1 MTATREDFAALSAI
15 INSYRIPRMLQL
27 VAELGVA
34 DRIAAAQFLP
44 VTSLASE
51 AGILADPLLRI
62 LRALAS
68 VEIFIVDEGGMI
80 GHSRLSLLLRT
91 DSIPSLHHA
100 ARFFAGGS
108 FWNAWGALDKAMHGA
123 VPFESVFGVKY
134 FDYLTAHPD
143 EGQLFNQVMTGT
155 VYGDRHGAVAAAYN
169 FSNASLIADIGGGNG
184 ALLPAILPQHPQMR
198 GVVFDLESVV
208 QAIPAEARLDGRI
221 SVEPGNFFHDVMPQA
236 DIYILSRILH
246 DWPDDQCLRIL
257 RNCRRAMAPG
267 ARLLVV
273 ESVLGP
279 LPTAARARDYL
290 LDVGVMVLLGGRER
304 TLSEFQAL
312 LDATGFGPAHPFETA
327 GGVSVIE
334 SMAV

>member
-1 MTATREDFAALSAI
+1 MMATREDFAALSAI
-15 INSYRIPRMLQL
+15 INSYRIPRMLQV

-34 DRIAAAQFLP
+34 DQIAAAKFLH

-51 AGILADPLLRI
+51 AGVLADPLLRI

-68 VEIFIVDEGGMI
+68 VGIFIVDEGGMI
-80 GHSRLSLLLRT
+80 GHSGLSLLLRT
-91 DSIPSLHHA
+91 DSIPSLRQA
-100 ARFFAGGS
+100 ARFFPGS
-108 FWNAWGALDKAMHGA
+108 SSWHAWGALDQAMHGA

-143 EGQLFNQVMTGT
+143 EGQVFNQVMASTA
-155 VYGDRHGAVAAAYN
+155 YADRHEAVAAAYD

-184 ALLPAILPQHPQMR
+184 ALLRAILPRYPQTR

-221 SVEPGNFFHDVMPQA
+221 SVESGNFFHDAVPQA
-236 DIYILSRILH
+236 DIYILSKILH

-257 RNCRRAMAPG
+257 RNCRGGMAPG

-273 ESVLGP
+273 ERVLGP

-290 LDVGVMVLLGGRER
+290 LDIGMMVTLGGRER

-312 LDATGFGPAHPFETA
+312 LDATGFGPAHPFEAADGT
-327 GGVSVIE
+327 SVIE
-334 SMAV
+334 STAL

>member
-15 INSYRIPRMLQL
+15 INSFRIPRMLQL

-68 VEIFIVDEGGMI
+68 VGIFIVDEGGMI

-91 DSIPSLHHA
+91 DSIPSLHYA
-100 ARFFAGGS
+100 ARFFPGGS

-143 EGQLFNQVMTGT
+143 EGQLFNQVMANTP
-155 VYGDRHGAVAAAYN
+155 YADRHGAVAAAYD

-184 ALLPAILPQHPQMR
+184 ALLRAILPHYPQAL

-208 QAIPAEARLDGRI
+208 QSIPAEARLDGRI
-221 SVEPGNFFHDVMPQA
+221 SVKPGNFFHDVMPQA

-257 RNCRRAMAPG
+257 RNCRSAMAPS
-267 ARLLVV
+267 ARLLMV

-279 LPTAARARDYL
+279 LPTAARAQDYL
-290 LDVGVMVLLGGRER
+290 LDVGVMVLAAGRER

-327 GGVSVIE
+327 HGISVIE
-334 SMAV
+334 STAV

>member
-27 VAELGVA
+27 VAELGIA

-51 AGILADPLLRI
+51 AGILSDPLLRI

-68 VEIFIVDEGGMI
+68 VGIFIMDEGGII

-91 DSIPSLHHA
+91 HSIPSLRHA

-108 FWNAWGALDKAMHGA
+108 SWNAWGALDKAGA

-143 EGQLFNQVMTGT
+143 EGQLFNQVMANTA
-155 VYGDRHGAVAAAYN
+155 YEDRHGAVAAAYN

-184 ALLPAILPQHPQMR
+184 ALLRAILPQYPQTR
-198 GVVFDLESVV
+198 GVVFDLEPVV

-236 DIYILSRILH
+236 DIYILSKILH

-257 RNCRRAMAPG
+257 RNCRSAMAPS

-273 ESVLGP
+273 ERVLGHS
-279 LPTAARARDYL
+279 LRL
-290 LDVGVMVLLGGRER
+290 
-304 TLSEFQAL
+304 Q
-312 LDATGFGPAHPFETA
+312 GPAIIYWTLE
-327 GGVSVIE
+327 
-334 SMAV
+334 

>member
-1 MTATREDFAALSAI
+1 MTAAREDFAALSAI

-34 DRIAAAQFLP
+34 DRIAAVQFLP

-68 VEIFIVDEGGMI
+68 VGIFTVDEGGMI

-143 EGQLFNQVMTGT
+143 EGQLFNQVMADTT
-155 VYGDRHGAVAAAYN
+155 YADRHGAVAAAYN

-184 ALLPAILPQHPQMR
+184 ALLRAILPQYPQTR
-198 GVVFDLESVV
+198 GVVFDLEPVV

-236 DIYILSRILH
+236 DIYILSKILH

-257 RNCRRAMAPG
+257 RNCRSAMAPS

-273 ESVLGP
+273 ERVLGP

-290 LDVGVMVLLGGRER
+290 LDIGVMVLGGGRQR

-312 LDATGFGPAHPFETA
+312 LDATGFGPAHPFEAAEGST
-327 GGVSVIE
+327 VIE
-334 SMAV
+334 STAV

>member
-1 MTATREDFAALSAI
+1 MTATREDIAALFAI
-15 INSYRIPRMLQL
+15 INSHRISRMLQL
-27 VAELGVA
+27 VAKLGVA
-34 DRIAAAQFLP
+34 DRIATAQFLP

-51 AGILADPLLRI
+51 VGVLADPLLRI

-68 VEIFIVDEGGMI
+68 VGIFIVDEGGMI

-91 DSIPSLHHA
+91 DSTPSLRPA
-100 ARFFAGGS
+100 ARFFAGDPI
-108 FWNAWGALDKAMHGA
+108 WNAWGALDKAMHGA

-134 FDYLTAHPD
+134 FDYLAANPD
-143 EGQLFNQVMTGT
+143 EGRLCDEVMANALG
-155 VYGDRHGAVAAAYN
+155 GWHGAVAAAYN

-184 ALLPAILPQHPQMR
+184 ALLRAILPQYPQTR

-221 SVEPGNFFHDVMPQA
+221 SVEPGNFFHDVIPQA

-257 RNCRRAMAPG
+257 RNCRSAMAPS

-273 ESVLGP
+273 ERVLGP
-279 LPTAARARDYL
+279 LPTAARAFDYL
-290 LDVGVMVLLGGRER
+290 LDIGVMVLGGGRER
-304 TLSEFQAL
+304 TLSEFQTL
-312 LDATGFGPAHPFETA
+312 LDATGFGPAHPFETTA
-327 GGVSVIE
+327 EGTSVIE